1 MLTGSYVYNGHRY
14 KVEAYDFE
22 TNVNIF
28 LIPALTEDKLF
39 LDEGILIGDEVDIPT
54 WEKLFLS
61 IGTGN
66 VSVDCFTEEDDET
79 KQVYKSRV
87 NMAPIVKLGEIIRGM
102 KSHCDKHH
110 RDDLDEVYD
119 TGFNPSRVTT
129 YNFGDKGYMK
139 LEMTTIVEVEY
150 KSGEV
155 SLNLSEDGSYE
166 EKIFKQTSKQYRA
179 KLSLKEFAVESST
192 IGSDDDW
199 DFDSDDDYVFSL
211 QEIIENNPDKN
222 YLWLKGRKYEVVKGI
237 DRVEEICN
245 MIWNHDGLVAFD
257 TETTGLTVN
266 ITSRIGIGDRLVGMV
281 FSIKPGEAY
290 YFPIAHKKIPNICT
304 SDNENYIIEKY
315 FKPLLEVK
323 DLILYNG
330 EYDWR
335 VMHNYGICLNMVHDL
350 YILFHVTVWNDHRG
364 MGLSLKDVTSTF
376 LHRDSFKLSDF
387 VKGRFGDNVKF
398 WDLEEESVKYYAC
411 PDTDNLIELFEY
423 AIDNQILERYDA
435 KKTYEIEV
443 AFSLVIAYQ
452 EYYGHCV
459 DISKIEALEKG
470 ITHDKEE
477 SYRKMVEIV
486 GTDFNPKSSKDLKV
500 VFFEEQNYPIVAKTD
515 KGNPSTGKEARK
527 TWSKEK
533 NPDGSPKYPLANL
546 LQIYSDNAT
555 LESNFIK
562 NIDKFATDSGLM
574 FSSVQQFL
582 ETGRVSVN
590 NPNYQSYSDTVKKYI
605 IPRQGYYALDADYS
619 SVEARIM
626 VSMAGCKNMVD
637 KLKDPDMDY
646 HTAKASDMFGVPYE
660 LVSPQLRKMSKG
672 VNFGI
677 LYGLGD
683 WNLAI
688 NLGREG
694 SPENARWAKKQ
705 KELYFT
711 GMPEL
716 KGFIERSKAQGIN
729 NHFSTTFFNRRRYYD
744 PRKERKDRIE
754 RQSCNARIQG
764 TAADIY
770 KIAMVRL
777 FNQIR
782 KHDWVGKVLISAFVH
797 DECFLEVSKSLD
809 PCQVL
814 KVLRSCM
821 MLQIKGWCPL
831 FIGSGFG
838 RNWYEAKKTEIP
850 VQVQEIMVNTWGDTG
865 LDWWNGDSDRLYEWE
880 VNMINDYRRDRVI
893 IYLKD
898 ENNWG
903 KVFSPVEN
911 SLAHEVME
919 EIKKGV
925 SVHGVVTTD
934 FEIKEDMIE
943 NLYEF
948 CKAFGI
954 EELFEK
960 ANIQKPDHS
969 SNTSKTLQESSDDEE
984 DYQETSAEEIAKAR
998 VDYMGAYLER
1008 SKDSTKIYF
1017 KYDATQVPLM
1027 NQIHNII
1034 QKNPGTCEVLAVK
1047 KDGIYTTHMFTD
1059 QKVFPQILQV
1069 CLSWKNLTSKR
1080 RGTA

>member
-1 MLTGSYVYNGHRY
+1 MLAGKYNYYGHIY
-14 KVEAYDFE
+14 NVEAYDFE
-22 TNVNIF
+22 TNISIF
-28 LIPALTEDKLF
+28 LSAPLTRDKLF
-39 LDEGILIGDEVDIPT
+39 LDQGILLGEEVNHPT
-54 WEKLFLS
+54 WEHLYVS
-61 IGTGN
+61 VGTGN
-66 VSVDCFTEEDDET
+66 VSADCYTVEDNGVT
-79 KQVYKSRV
+79 YKSRV
-87 NMAPIVKLGEIIRGM
+87 NMEVIVKLGEILRGM
-102 KSHCDKHH
+102 KLHCNKRH
-110 RDDLDEVYD
+110 REDLDEIYD
-119 TGFNPSRVTT
+119 TGFNPSRITT
-129 YNFGDKGYMK
+129 YTFGDKGYMK
-139 LEMTTIVEVEY
+139 LEMTTLVEVEY
-150 KSGEV
+150 KGDGVYLKLE
-155 SLNLSEDGSYE
+155 EDGTYE
-166 EKIFKQTSKQYRA
+166 EKIFKQTTKQYRS
-179 KLSLKEFAVESST
+179 KLILSEFVDESSSN

-199 DFDSDDDYVFSL
+199 DFSDDDDDYVFSL
-211 QEIIENNPDKN
+211 SEIIEKNPDKN
-222 YLWLKGRKYEVVKGI
+222 YLWLKDRKYEVVKGI
-237 DRVEEICN
+237 ERVEEICKI
-245 MIWNHDGLVAFD
+245 IWNHDGLVSFD

-266 ITSRIGIGDRLVGMV
+266 ITSRYGQGDRLVGMV
-281 FSIKPGEAY
+281 FSIKPGEAW

-304 SDNENYIIEKY
+304 PENENYIIEKY
-315 FKPLLEVK
+315 FKPLLECK

-350 YILFHVTVWNDHRG
+350 YILFHVTLWNDHRG
-364 MGLSLKDVTSTF
+364 MGLSLKDVTSRF

-387 VKGRFGDNVKF
+387 VRGRFGDNVRF

-411 PDTDNLIELFEY
+411 PDTDNLIELFQW
-423 AIDNQILERYDA
+423 AIDNQILEKYDA

-459 DISKIEALEKG
+459 DISKIDALEKG
-470 ITHDKEE
+470 IKRDKEE

-486 GTDFNPKSSKDLKV
+486 GHDFNPKSSKDLKV
-500 VFFEEQNYPIVAKTD
+500 VFFEEQNYPVVAKTD

-533 NPDGSPKYPLANL
+533 NLDGSPKYPLANL

-605 IPRQGYYALDADYS
+605 IPRKGYYALDADYS

-626 VSMAGCKNMVD
+626 VSMAGCKDMVE

-688 NLGREG
+688 NLGRTG
-694 SPENARWAKKQ
+694 SPENARWAAKQ

-716 KGFIERSKAQGIN
+716 KGFIETSKHQGIQ

-782 KHDWVGKVLISAFVH
+782 KRGWVGSVLISAFVH
-797 DECFLEVSKSLD
+797 DECFLEVSNSLD
-809 PCQVL
+809 PCVVL
-814 KVLRSCM
+814 GVLRKCM
-821 MLQIKGWCPL
+821 MLNIKGWCPL

-865 LDWWNGDSDRLYEWE
+865 LDWWNGDSSRLYEWE

-893 IYLKD
+893 NYLKD

-925 SVHGVVTTD
+925 KVHGIVTTD
-934 FEIKEDMIE
+934 FEIKSDMLE

-954 EELFEK
+954 EDLYNK
-960 ANIQKPDHS
+960 ANIQRPVH
-969 SNTSKTLQESSDDEE
+969 NESKNLESSEE
-984 DYQETSAEEIAKAR
+984 DIEYEETPKEEIAKAR
-998 VDYMGAYLER
+998 VNIMGAYMEV
-1008 SKDSTKIYF
+1008 SHGIGKIYF
-1017 KYDATQVPLM
+1017 KYSDEACDRPLM
-1027 NQIHNII
+1027 NQIYNII
-1034 QKNPGTCEVLAVK
+1034 KKNPGKSDVYAVK
-1047 KDGIYTTHMFTD
+1047 DDGIYTTGM
-1059 QKVFPQILQV
+1059 QMNQRALPQILQV
-1069 CLSWKNLTSKR
+1069 CLSWKNMR
-1080 RGTA
+1080 DIRGTA